1 MDRIPRLQEQ
11 FATLVPE
18 MAHSYPF
25 ELDVFQ
31 KEVSARHSLWL
42 PKWPPSYVHSRI

>member
-31 KEVSARHSLWL
+31 KEVSRLSNNLEIYR
-42 PKWPPSYVHSRI
+42 KTVRS